1 MHDRS
6 AANEAAES
14 GPCMGSICG
23 RKALPAAAGLEILKK
38 GRLRYGQTGL
48 LGTS

>member
-6 AANEAAES
+6 SANEAAES

-23 RKALPAAAGLEILKK
+23 RKALPAAAGRVFSGPILKYVQYSVC
-38 GRLRYGQTGL
+38 LR
-48 LGTS
+48 